1 MTWKKIPIEISVAE
15 LKKQIETAIQNGQ
28 PVAETTRCVFT
39 YKDNPCI
46 YMYTTFD
53 FLDEY
58 NKITQIP
65 PEKIFLYQ
73 LID

>member
-1 MTWKKIPIEISVAE
+1 MTWKKTQVEIPIEE
-15 LKKQIETAIQNGQ
+15 LKKQIDATIHSGN
-28 PVAETTRCVFT
+28 PIAETTRCVFT

-53 FLDEY
+53 FLDQY
-58 NKITQIP
+58 DKITATP